1 MAPLSKLTL
10 TSYRRTQ
17 PNRDPV
23 EERRSK
29 TLAAIEQQKLVLA
42 AAQKGQEHRVTKPG
56 WARDTNGNRQRVEK
70 THAVR
75 PWFFQDGQGW
85 VVQLKYGARVVPL
98 DADNNAVIV
107 HSLDDVAAVLD
118 LFAKAVEGGELDTA
132 LATHC
137 NPQRLDTIQKQLP
150 IILENALNNPSIL
163 DAHVFTLCELSGS
176 FEPAMRLFKKRYGD
190 QFSEELE

>member
-29 TLAAIEQQKLVLA
+29 TLTALEQQKLVLA
-42 AAQKGQEHRVTKPG
+42 AAQKGQEHTVTKPG
-56 WARDTNGNRQRVEK
+56 WAQDTNGNRRRVEK

-132 LATHC
+132 LATLA
-137 NPQRLDTIQKQLP
+137 QRRKDPSEAQHADDT
-150 IILENALNNPSIL
+150 
-163 DAHVFTLCELSGS
+163 
-176 FEPAMRLFKKRYGD
+176 
-190 QFSEELE
+190 

>member
-29 TLAAIEQQKLVLA
+29 TLAALEQQKLVLA
-42 AAQKGQEHRVTKPG
+42 AVLNGQEHTVTKPG
-56 WARDTNGNRQRVEK
+56 WARDSDGNRQRIEK

-75 PWFFQDGQGW
+75 PWFFQDNEGW

-107 HSLDDVAAVLD
+107 QNLDDVAAVLD
-118 LFAKAVEGGELDTA
+118 IFAKAVASGELDKA
-132 LATHC
+132 LATLA
-137 NPQRLDTIQKQLP
+137 QRKKDVS
-150 IILENALNNPSIL
+150 EAA
-163 DAHVFTLCELSGS
+163 DAND
-176 FEPAMRLFKKRYGD
+176 A
-190 QFSEELE
+190 

>member
-10 TSYRRTQ
+10 TSYRRAQ

-29 TLAAIEQQKLVLA
+29 ILAALEQQKLVLA
-42 AAQKGQEHRVTKPG
+42 AALNGQEHTVTKPV
-56 WARDTNGNRQRVEK
+56 WARDTDGNRQRIEK

-75 PWFFQDGQGW
+75 PWFFQDAEGW

-107 HSLDDVAAVLD
+107 QSLDDVAAVLD
-118 LFAKAVEGGELDTA
+118 IFTKAVAAGELDTA
-132 LATHC
+132 LTALA
-137 NPQRLDTIQKQLP
+137 QRKKD
-150 IILENALNNPSIL
+150 PSEARHAH
-163 DAHVFTLCELSGS
+163 DA
-176 FEPAMRLFKKRYGD
+176 
-190 QFSEELE
+190 

>member
-17 PNRDPV
+17 PNRHPV

-29 TLAAIEQQKLVLA
+29 TLAALEQQKLVLA
-42 AAQKGQEHRVTKPG
+42 AALNGQEHTVTKLG
-56 WARDTNGNRQRVEK
+56 WARDADGNRRRVKK

-75 PWFFQDGQGW
+75 PWFFQDAEGW

-107 HSLDDVAAVLD
+107 QSLDDVAAVLD
-118 LFAKAVEGGELDTA
+118 IFAKAIAAGELDKPLAA
-132 LATHC
+132 LAQRPNHRANEHQSRAITSTHLHQ
-137 NPQRLDTIQKQLP
+137 N
-150 IILENALNNPSIL
+150 NA
-163 DAHVFTLCELSGS
+163 
-176 FEPAMRLFKKRYGD
+176 FEPCFLTPFAKI
-190 QFSEELE
+190 

>member
-23 EERRSK
+23 EKRRSK
-29 TLAAIEQQKLVLA
+29 TLAALEQQKLVLA
-42 AAQKGQEHRVTKPG
+42 AALKGQEHTVTKKG
-56 WARDTNGNRQRVEK
+56 WTRDTDGNRQRIEK

-75 PWFFQDGQGW
+75 PWFFQNTEGW

-107 HSLDDVAAVLD
+107 QSLNDVAAVLD
-118 LFAKAVEGGELDTA
+118 IFAKAVASGELDKA
-132 LATHC
+132 LATLA
-137 NPQRLDTIQKQLP
+137 QRKK
-150 IILENALNNPSIL
+150 NVSGAA
-163 DAHVFTLCELSGS
+163 DADG
-176 FEPAMRLFKKRYGD
+176 A
-190 QFSEELE
+190 

>member
-1 MAPLSKLTL
+1 MAPLSNLTL

-29 TLAAIEQQKLVLA
+29 TLAALEQQKLVLA
-42 AAQKGQEHRVTKPG
+42 AALNGQEHTVTKLG
-56 WARDTNGNRQRVEK
+56 WAHDIDGNRQRIEK

-75 PWFFQDGQGW
+75 PWFFQDTEGW

-107 HSLDDVAAVLD
+107 QSLDDVAAVLD
-118 LFAKAVEGGELDTA
+118 IFTKAVAAGELDTA
-132 LATHC
+132 LAALA
-137 NPQRLDTIQKQLP
+137 QRKKD
-150 IILENALNNPSIL
+150 PSEARHAH
-163 DAHVFTLCELSGS
+163 DA
-176 FEPAMRLFKKRYGD
+176 
-190 QFSEELE
+190 

>member
-29 TLAAIEQQKLVLA
+29 SLAALEQQKLVLA
-42 AAQKGQEHRVTKPG
+42 ATLNGQEHTITKPG
-56 WARDTNGNRQRVEK
+56 WARDADGNRQRVEK
-70 THAVR
+70 PHAVR
-75 PWFFQDGQGW
+75 PWFFQDAQGW

-107 HSLDDVAAVLD
+107 QSLDDVAAVLD
-118 LFAKAVEGGELDTA
+118 IFAKAVAAGEMDTA
-132 LATHC
+132 LAALARRKKNSSEARHAD
-137 NPQRLDTIQKQLP
+137 DT
-150 IILENALNNPSIL
+150 
-163 DAHVFTLCELSGS
+163 
-176 FEPAMRLFKKRYGD
+176 
-190 QFSEELE
+190 

>member
-29 TLAAIEQQKLVLA
+29 TLAALEQQKLVLA
-42 AAQKGQEHRVTKPG
+42 AALNGQEHTVTKPG
-56 WARDTNGNRQRVEK
+56 WARDTDGNRQRIEK
-70 THAVR
+70 TYAVR
-75 PWFFQDGQGW
+75 PWFFQDTEGW

-107 HSLDDVAAVLD
+107 QSLDDVAAVLD
-118 LFAKAVEGGELDTA
+118 IFAKAVAAGEMDTA
-132 LATHC
+132 LAALA
-137 NPQRLDTIQKQLP
+137 QRKRDSSEAQH
-150 IILENALNNPSIL
+150 AD
-163 DAHVFTLCELSGS
+163 DA
-176 FEPAMRLFKKRYGD
+176 
-190 QFSEELE
+190 